1 VIVFCITM
9 VTLLLPPAPIPPT
22 HQTVWTGL
30 ASLDWMG
37 TLLLVGAVS
46 TLILGFS
53 FHTSYLEPWSA
64 PIVWGNLLAAVLAT
78 ALLVFVEQRVERP
91 VIPLSMFRERHTA
104 AVLMSGF
111 FMSVVAQAFVS
122 RLLNRRHG
130 S

>member
-1 VIVFCITM
+1 M

-22 HQTVWTGL
+22 HQTIWAGL
-30 ASLDWMG
+30 ASLDWAG
-37 TLLLVGAVS
+37 TILLVGAVT

-64 PIVWGNLLAAVLAT
+64 PIVWGNLLAAVLAAG
-78 ALLVFVEQRVERP
+78 ALVLVEQRVARP
-91 VIPLSMFRERHTA
+91 VIPLAMFKEKHTA

-122 RLLNRRHG
+122 TSAMIRSLSG
-130 S
+130 VQS